1 VQARRGYVR
10 RSDDIAADL
19 RRRIQVGE
27 FTRGLP
33 SEARLAAEYETSR
46 TTLRLAI
53 NTLDAQGLLVRRSGA
68 THQVRVTPE
77 RTIVE
82 VDLPG
87 PGELTI
93 DVATDE
99 ERARFGLPDGG
110 LVVHVW
116 DADRL
121 DSDGNPTL
129 WDVQP
134 AIGARFILPGPGR
147 PEPSPPAETS

>member
-1 VQARRGYVR
+1 VQARRGHVR

-19 RRRIQVGE
+19 RRRIQAGD
-27 FTRGLP
+27 FAHGLP
-33 SEARLAAEYETSR
+33 AEARLAAEYETSR

-53 NTLDAQGLLVRRSGA
+53 NTLAVQGLLVRRGGA

-99 ERARFGLPDGG
+99 ERQRFGLPDGG
-110 LVVHVW
+110 LVVHIW
-116 DADRL
+116 DTDRL
-121 DSDGNPTL
+121 DEDGNPTL
-129 WDVQP
+129 WDTHP
-134 AIGARFILPGPGR
+134 AIGARFILPGPDR
-147 PEPSPPAETS
+147 PEAV

>member
-1 VQARRGYVR
+1 MQARRGHVR

-19 RRRIQVGE
+19 RRRIRAGE
-27 FTRGLP
+27 FEHGLP
-33 SEARLAAEYETSR
+33 AEARLIAEYETSR

-53 NTLDAQGLLVRRSGA
+53 NALDVAGLIVRRGGA
-68 THQVRVTPE
+68 THQVRVVPE

-87 PGELTI
+87 PGEITV

-99 ERARFGLPDGG
+99 ERERFGLPVGG

-116 DADRL
+116 DTTRVDT
-121 DSDGNPTL
+121 DGNPTL

-134 AIGARFILPGPGR
+134 AIGARFILPGPDR
-147 PEPSPPAETS
+147 PDHA